1 MILTNEARR
10 SGRRTAPRRRVS
22 SAFSGGQLR
31 RSGARAPARSVGS
44 GESPEVYVPV
54 IDRVAV
60 GGARAGGDRRHRSAD
75 GPVARSDRNGVSA
88 PRGAAVARRRRHD
101 RRASRRSREPR
112 ATDSRAWVERIA
124 VDAPG
129 RRGHRHRRQGRCAA
143 STAVD
148 VWVFER
154 RSGRREA
161 SRVAQ
166 EPTLENA
173 AERLAIRAIE
183 VLRSN
188 LVEIDLGARGQRGA
202 TVAREPPAVAAQGA
216 PPPAPGA
223 DRVGLEA
230 GAAVVS
236 GLDGVGPALSPIVR
250 FGWAPGSW
258 LVLQGTVAGLGSR
271 PTVMTAAGG
280 ARVAQQY
287 GLLGGLL
294 LRARAARHRALRR
307 AVGRRAAHGDRRPGR
322 GARAGA
328 LHRAVVIP
336 AGRQPGRA
344 HAVARPVLSDRG
356 RARAGG
362 GAARGDSHRGHRRR
376 DDRVS
381 EPLFSFT
388 LGAWL

>member
-1 MILTNEARR
+1 MNR
-10 SGRRTAPRRRVS
+10 
-22 SAFSGGQLR
+22 LR
-31 RSGARAPARSVGS
+31 YTFPLLIVLLWAVRAQAATVVIVRPTGP
-44 GESPEVYVPV
+44 SPE
-54 IDRVAV
+54 ATET
-60 GGARAGGDRRHRSAD
+60 
-75 GPVARSDRNGVSA
+75 
-88 PRGAAVARRRRHD
+88 
-101 RRASRRSREPR
+101 ASRLHGELLSLGVDVTIAERPASREPR

-124 VDAPG
+124 VD
-129 RRGHRHRRQGRCAA
+129 RQADAVIDIVDRDSGAA

-166 EPTLENA
+166 EPNLENA

-216 PPPAPGA
+216 PTPAPGA
-223 DRVGLEA
+223 DRVRLEA

-236 GLDGVGPALSPIVR
+236 GLDGVGPAVSPIVR

-287 GLLGGLL
+287 ALLGGCYCAIAPRGIGLYVAL
-294 LRARAARHRALRR
+294 SAGVLRMAIDGQAEAPALAHSIERWSFLVDASLGARMRLP
-307 AVGRRAAHGDRRPGR
+307 GRYYLTAAAHVQVAEPHVAIHIADT
-322 GARAGA
+322 
-328 LHRAVVIP
+328 VVATTGYP
-336 AGRQPGRA
+336 N
-344 HAVARPVLSDRG
+344 L
-356 RARAGG
+356 
-362 GAARGDSHRGHRRR
+362 
-376 DDRVS
+376 
-381 EPLFSFT
+381 LFSFT